1 MNVRPPHKTVV
12 PNSSIEL
19 FFLHSG
25 RLVIVLTQDG
35 TTANSKTRKLVQA
48 SRDAYM
54 NLIPTDQVLTSR
66 KTLGGV
72 GLYLCGIFLFP
83 EHCLRIQVAQATIV
97 SPLFDAIWIS
107 NPPAKHLIPPT
118 DTDQFASTL

>member
-19 FFLHSG
+19 FFVPSG

-72 GLYLCGIFLFP
+72 GLYLCGMF
-83 EHCLRIQVAQATIV
+83 
-97 SPLFDAIWIS
+97 S
-107 NPPAKHLIPPT
+107 
-118 DTDQFASTL
+118 FASTVSVFK